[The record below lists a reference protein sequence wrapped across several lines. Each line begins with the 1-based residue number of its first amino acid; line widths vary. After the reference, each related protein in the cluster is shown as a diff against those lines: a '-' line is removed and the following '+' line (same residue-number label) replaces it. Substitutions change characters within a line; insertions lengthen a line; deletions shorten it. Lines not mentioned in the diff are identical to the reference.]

1 MATKQIFQLWK
12 YPTYSTKDHYE
23 SINKIKD
30 IINNYNEY
38 LVSVDVIGLYVN
50 VLMKA
55 TMILFKYY
63 LNNLLWKPLC
73 ITVFFGF
80 YVKC

>member
-1 MATKQIFQLWK
+1 MATTQTFKLRK

-23 SINKIKD
+23 SIKKIKD

-55 TMILFKYY
+55 TMILIKDY

-73 ITVFFGF
+73 IMIYFDVM
-80 YVKC
+80 